1 MRGGR
6 RGSSELVSAGFQL
19 SSRWGSVGS
28 GRSIPGWSPVLL
40 ECRVLLL
47 GEVT

>member
-19 SSRWGSVGS
+19 CSMWGSVGS
-28 GRSIPGWSPVLL
+28 GRSISRWPPVLL
-40 ECRVLLL
+40 ECRVLFF